1 MAEPILPPEASGGT
15 VRWSAAHH
23 RLHRHLRRR
32 PQLLPQGASLLLA
45 VSGGQDSM
53 AMLGLLRDLQPL
65 HNWTLRLWHGD
76 HGWRPDSSLQA
87 EALATWA
94 TSQGLVLV
102 GDRIQ
107 ARDGGSADQ
116 GAGEQ
121 AVAGQAAAGGNRE
134 GADGDGPAADGPGS
148 RGPGGGN
155 REAQARQWR
164 YTCLAREAL
173 RQGCRHVLTAHTASD
188 RAETVLLN
196 LARGSHQRGLA
207 SLRASRPLAP
217 RDAVGQADRH
227 PGASDLLLVRP
238 LLLFTRAETARICE
252 QLGLPIWLDPS
263 NDDGQLSRNRV
274 RSAVLPVLEAL
285 HPGASLRIS
294 AQAERLAAELEQPA
308 ELLDLA
314 LAALS
319 DGRDPLGRSLTRP
332 GLQALSAAGQRRL
345 LQHWLERHSG
355 RSLESEPLEILLGRL
370 AAGRGPGRLMLA
382 DRWQLTWE
390 RTTLRLIQAVEN
402 HG

>member
-1 MAEPILPPEASGGT
+1 MAEPILPSEASGGP

-23 RLHRHLRRR
+23 RLHRHLRRH
-32 PQLLPQGASLLLA
+32 PQLLPPGACLLLA

-65 HNWTLRLWHGD
+65 HGWTLRLWHGD
-76 HGWRPDSSLQA
+76 HGWRPESGLQA
-87 EALATWA
+87 EALAAWA
-94 TSQGLVLV
+94 ASQGLALV
-102 GDRIQ
+102 GER
-107 ARDGGSADQ
+107 ALVPDGGAADPV
-116 GAGEQ
+116 AGEQ
-121 AVAGQAAAGGNRE
+121 AADDQAAAGGSRDR
-134 GADGDGPAADGPGS
+134 ADGTGPAAEGPGS
-148 RGPGGGN
+148 GNLGGGN
-155 REAQARQWR
+155 REARARQWR
-164 YTCLAREAL
+164 YGCLAREAL

-196 LARGSHQRGLA
+196 LARGSHRRGLA
-207 SLRASRPLAP
+207 SLRASRPLAAP
-217 RDAVGQADRH
+217 EAEEQAERH
-227 PGASDLLLVRP
+227 PGANELLLVRP

-274 RSAVLPVLEAL
+274 RAAVLPVLEAL

-314 LAALS
+314 LAALM
-319 DGRDPLGRSLTRP
+319 DGRDPLGRTLARP
-332 GLQALSAAGQRRL
+332 GLQALSTAGQRRL
-345 LQHWLERHSG
+345 LQHWLERHTG

-382 DRWQLTWE
+382 DRWQLIWE
-390 RTTLRLIQAVEN
+390 RTTLRLVQAAEN